1 MNNAK
6 RKFPLRPLCIW
17 TAVAL
22 ASASSAATAQEVK
35 PQTNGGALSYVGT
48 NTRIG
53 IGVDNDRNAR
63 GEISQVF
70 GETDTSSWVGDAYG
84 GRDGLGLKLSYG
96 WVNGD
101 WRKTTGDKLAVTRIF
116 GAVDQN
122 RDHDRRLTLGVGRD
136 WQNIFGSVYV
146 GRALSNRRNAGEVSR
161 AEVSTLSGLEGDRPF
176 TQEIT
181 TTTTTRTF
189 ARPYEWSVGS
199 RVGHFYDNALLR
211 LTAGLD
217 FDFGKNS
224 ARQNTASL
232 TAEKYFEGSPFSVAL
247 TVDSSRKSGGVESKR
262 SDTNGL
268 VMFRWDIGGNG
279 YRANRQ
285 TKTVQ
290 VPRTITE
297 TVTEPA
303 VANAAA
309 AGSANNAGGA
319 GATQFTTERVQKTV
333 TREWIRTENFP
344 FNSAS
349 LGAGQIASLK
359 QFAQEAKTSTCPL
372 KIDVQ
377 GHACPYGNER
387 GNVIAAN
394 ARAKAVRDILLKEGI
409 PAESISAVGMG
420 GKSPA
425 FPTADARNRR
435 AEVQVVGGICSVV
448 TEEVKTPIT
457 VPVATPQP
465 TTRQV
470 SRTVMEDKLEDVPV
484 EPAWLRRALHSSPAH
499 KQTVD
504 SYSTS
509 ESTSKRAEGARV
521 FQNRCP
527 VLADDTATAVANAAT
542 LINVLG
548 NDSDPDGTALT
559 LQSIT
564 QPANGTAIISGGR
577 VSYTPRAG
585 FSGSDSFTYT
595 ATDGTC
601 ARTAN
606 VRVTVSAP
614 VVAPTCTADFYVVSG
629 LLPAELPV
637 LSNDRSSAPPLSIVS
652 VTQPTLAGATVTIN
666 ANNTL
671 TFRPPGPFA
680 TTTFTYTARDA
691 AGGTCV
697 GTVTLQDP

>member
-1 MNNAK
+1 
-6 RKFPLRPLCIW
+6 
-17 TAVAL
+17 
-22 ASASSAATAQEVK
+22 
-35 PQTNGGALSYVGT
+35 
-48 NTRIG
+48 
-53 IGVDNDRNAR
+53 
-63 GEISQVF
+63 
-70 GETDTSSWVGDAYG
+70 
-84 GRDGLGLKLSYG
+84 
-96 WVNGD
+96 
-101 WRKTTGDKLAVTRIF
+101 
-116 GAVDQN
+116 
-122 RDHDRRLTLGVGRD
+122 
-136 WQNIFGSVYV
+136 
-146 GRALSNRRNAGEVSR
+146 
-161 AEVSTLSGLEGDRPF
+161 
-176 TQEIT
+176 
-181 TTTTTRTF
+181 
-189 ARPYEWSVGS
+189 
-199 RVGHFYDNALLR
+199 
-211 LTAGLD
+211 
-217 FDFGKNS
+217 
-224 ARQNTASL
+224 
-232 TAEKYFEGSPFSVAL
+232 
-247 TVDSSRKSGGVESKR
+247 VESKR

-268 VMFRWDIGGNG
+268 VMLRWDIGGKG

-297 TVTEPA
+297 TVTET
-303 VANAAA
+303 AA
-309 AGSANNAGGA
+309 AGATGAGSASNAGTTGA
-319 GATQFTTERVQKTV
+319 AQFTTERVQKTV
-333 TREWIRTENFP
+333 TREWRRTENFP
-344 FNSAS
+344 FNSAA
-349 LGAGQIASLK
+349 LGADQIASLK
-359 QFAQEAKTSTCPL
+359 QFALEAKTSTCPL

-394 ARAKAVRDILLKEGI
+394 ARAKAVRDILIKEGI
-409 PAESISAVGMG
+409 PADSINAVGMG

-435 AEVQVVGGICSVV
+435 AEVEAVGGICSVV
-448 TEEVKTPIT
+448 TEEVKTPIAT
-457 VPVATPQP
+457 PVATPQP

-470 SRTVMEDKLEDVPV
+470 SRTVMEDKQEDVPV
-484 EPAWLRRALHSSPAH
+484 EPAWLRRALHSSPTH

-527 VLADDTATAVANAAT
+527 VLADDTATATAT
-542 LINVLG
+542 GATSINVLG

-564 QPANGTAIISGGR
+564 QPANGTATISGGR

-585 FSGSDSFTYT
+585 FSGADSFTYT
-595 ATDGTC
+595 ATDGSC

-606 VRVTVSAP
+606 VRVAVSAP
-614 VVAPTCTADFYVVSG
+614 VAAPTCTADFYVVSG
-629 LLPAELPV
+629 LLPSELPV

-666 ANNTL
+666 ANNIL